1 MIPSDSHPVPGEAPA
16 VRAIRRVSAAPLAP
30 ENLDA
35 FATALGAFGL
45 DARGLADLEAPELDA
60 LAAKALRAG
69 GEAVSEAMSRDAGG
83 DGGRVGRVVAV
94 VRSPPLRR
102 LARSGIVRPGV
113 RHPSAPI
120 GAWAVDVDRLCA
132 DAAVSE
138 LDVRHALGD
147 VLAELA
153 ALWGNEGP
161 LPALALDGLGRLAR
175 RLAGPRAG
183 TLRVRRVAEDL
194 RRFCVEVLDHR
205 GSAFGWT
212 RAPDVLRLDL
222 AG

>member
-1 MIPSDSHPVPGEAPA
+1 MIPSDPQPVPGEAPA
-16 VRAIRRVSAAPLAP
+16 VRALRRVSAAPLAP
-30 ENLDA
+30 ENLVA
-35 FATALGAFGL
+35 FATALGRFGL
-45 DARGLADLEAPELDA
+45 DARGLADLEAPELEA
-60 LAAKALRAG
+60 LAARALRAG
-69 GEAVSEAMSRDAGG
+69 GEAVTQVSAD
-83 DGGRVGRVVAV
+83 DDGRVEHVVAV

-113 RHPSAPI
+113 RHPSAPA
-120 GAWAVDVDRLCA
+120 GAWAVNVDRLCGD
-132 DAAVSE
+132 DAASE

-153 ALWGNEGP
+153 GLWGNEGP

-183 TLRVRRVAEDL
+183 AVRVRRVADDL
-194 RRFCVEVLDHR
+194 LRFCEEVLDHR
-205 GSAFGWT
+205 GSALGWA
-212 RAPDVLRLDL
+212 RAPEVLRLDL